1 MRIKASNFD
10 ADKVAVPVTV
20 RTLETIIRLA
30 TAHAK
35 MRFSKEV
42 MDTDI
47 DIAIQ
52 LLNHCIFGEEIEDED
67 AEGNKENKNSKNKK
81 KAVVKE
87 QNSATKRTRQALGQE
102 EAKPRIDHDGAV

>member
-1 MRIKASNFD
+1 M
-10 ADKVAVPVTV
+10 

-42 MDTDI
+42 RDVDI

-52 LLNHCIFGEEIEDED
+52 LLNHCIFGEEIDEEDDDE
-67 AEGNKENKNSKNKK
+67 NKENKQQKSKK
-81 KAVVKE
+81 KIAAPKD
-87 QNSATKRTRQALGQE
+87 QNSASKRTRQALGQE
-102 EAKPRIDHDGAV
+102 DGSSSKPRIDHDGAV